1 MTAADGSPVDVY
13 AALPPEPELGLVR
26 RHAAGRPSV
35 LDLGAGTGRIADPLA
50 ADGHEVV
57 AVDEDAAMLS
67 RIRRAIPVQARIA
80 GLDLGRRFDLVL
92 LLSHLLNVADEAER
106 QARLVT
112 VARHLA
118 PGGLAMLQR
127 LDPAHPWSEGT
138 GTSGAVC
145 VGLGGLDLTGWPLV
159 RAVTTYT
166 LEGRRWRQPW
176 VQCVLDDADTTAALA
191 RAGLRVSSVEGA
203 WVTAVRLDEPVT
215 RP

>member
-1 MTAADGSPVDVY
+1 MTAADGSPVDAY

-26 RHAAGRPSV
+26 GHAAGRPSV

-57 AVDEDAAMLS
+57 AVDEDAEMLS
-67 RIRRAIPVQARIA
+67 RVRRAIPVQARIA

-92 LLSHLLNVADEAER
+92 LLSHLLNVADESER

-118 PGGLAMLQR
+118 PGGLALLQR
-127 LDPAHPWSEGT
+127 LDPAQPWREGEGT
-138 GTSGAVC
+138 RGPVGL
-145 VGLGGLDLTGWPLV
+145 GLGGLDLTGWPLV

-166 LEGRRWRQPW
+166 LQGRTWRQPW
-176 VQCVLDDADTTAALA
+176 AQCVLDDADTTAALA